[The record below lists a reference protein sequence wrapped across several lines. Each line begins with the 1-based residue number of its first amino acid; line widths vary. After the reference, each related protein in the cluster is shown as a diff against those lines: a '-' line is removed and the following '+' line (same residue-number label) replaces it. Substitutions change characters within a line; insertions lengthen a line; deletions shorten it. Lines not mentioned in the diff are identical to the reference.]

1 MENALEGSKTPEQI
15 RKERDIL
22 YGLFRD
28 HMELQG
34 SLHTTEIALEA
45 LLKSLHLFDPEDPAA
60 FDRQLGELYNAIWSS
75 EPRITPLISML
86 SICDTDAKTNA
97 LTDAREK
104 MIACIQGR
112 LDYVNGSVERVAE
125 AGLHLVQDG
134 DFIIVHSVSVILQ
147 RLLGK
152 AKKQGKSFKVL
163 ILKQD
168 PNKTGQVMR
177 QLWEEGVDYQAAP
190 EYSISHFMDQATK
203 MFLGAM
209 AITEDDKVVCSI
221 GTASIVGMAHLNNL
235 PVYLFV
241 SPLALSDKVCGEHNI
256 HRKEEVCVDGAL
268 EYTQIIHSND
278 VVDVCMMNHLVSEEG
293 EMDESWRERFACR
306 I

>member
-1 MENALEGSKTPEQI
+1 METALEESKTPEQI

-34 SLHTTEIALEA
+34 SLHATEIALAA
-45 LLKSLHLFDPEDPAA
+45 LLKSLRLFTPEEPED
-60 FDRQLGELYNAIWSS
+60 FDRQLGQLYDAIWSS

-86 SICDTDAKTNA
+86 SICDADAKTNA

-112 LDYVNGSVERVAE
+112 LNYVNESVERVAE
-125 AGLHLVQDG
+125 AGAHLVEDG
-134 DFIIVHSVSVILQ
+134 DFIVVHSVSIILK

-152 AKKQGKSFKVL
+152 AKERGKSFKVL

-168 PNKTGQVMR
+168 MNKTGQVMR
-177 QLWEEGVDYQAAP
+177 QLREEGVDYRAAP
-190 EYSISHFMDQATK
+190 EYSVAHFMDQATK

-209 AITEDDKVVCSI
+209 AITEDDKAVCSV

-241 SPLALSDKVCGEHNI
+241 SPLALSDKVCGDHNI
-256 HRKEEVCVDGAL
+256 HRKEEVCVDSGL

-278 VVDVCMMNHLVSEEG
+278 VVDICMMNHLVGEDG

>member
-1 MENALEGSKTPEQI
+1 MASERDVEKAPEQV

-22 YGLFRD
+22 YSLFRD

-45 LLKSLHLFDPEDPAA
+45 LLTSLRLFQPEEPED
-60 FDRQLGELYNAIWSS
+60 FDRQMAALYDAIWSS

-86 SICDTDAKTNA
+86 SICELDAKSNA
-97 LTDAREK
+97 ITDSREK

-112 LDYVNGSVERVAE
+112 LDYVSQSVERVAE
-125 AGLHLVQDG
+125 AGVHLVAEG
-134 DFIIVHSVSVILQ
+134 DFIIVHSVSSILK

-152 AKKQGKSFKVL
+152 ARQRGKNFKVL
-163 ILKQD
+163 ILIQD
-168 PNKTGQVMR
+168 PNKTGQIMK
-177 QLWEEGVDYQAAP
+177 QLREEGVDYQAAP
-190 EYSISHFMDQATK
+190 EYSISHFIGQATK

-209 AITEDDKVVCSI
+209 AITEDDKVVCST
-221 GTASIVGMAHLNNL
+221 GTANIVGMANLNNL

-241 SPLALSDKVCGEHNI
+241 SPLALSDKVCRDHNI
-256 HRKEEVCVDGAL
+256 HRKEEVCVDGGL

-278 VVDVCMMNHLVSEEG
+278 VVDICMMNHLVSEDG
-293 EMDESWRERFACR
+293 EMDDSWRERFACR